1 MNKCCLS
8 FYYHI
13 IDAAKRYYRTCRE
26 EESRQRRGI
35 AAQRKEGR
43 RKEERILRVSQLCLW
58 MLTACV
64 VPNFCWMLYF
74 VYHITLSEAKRPGS
88 CTEEMHLAWVLQSEV
103 AKGDGQLADVQ
114 RRQRRRRQCKT
125 LDKEATTLQDS
136 KGGCL
141 LCQTWLAFCHREE
154 GGQQSFGFPPDYWH
168 SLWQDVWLQ

>member
-43 RKEERILRVSQLCLW
+43 RKEERIL
-58 MLTACV
+58 
-64 VPNFCWMLYF
+64 MLYF